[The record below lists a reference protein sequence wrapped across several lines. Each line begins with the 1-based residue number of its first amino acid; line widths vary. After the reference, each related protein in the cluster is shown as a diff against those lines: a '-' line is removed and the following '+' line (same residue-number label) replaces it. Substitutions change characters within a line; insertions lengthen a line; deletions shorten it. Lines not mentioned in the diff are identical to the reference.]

1 LLHWRITHTHLVPHH
16 YAAPRCYLALTFK
29 TKGKPSLFIS
39 LHCLSIYELF
49 PFVQVSACHLL
60 VIWDTLGGGA
70 ASSGATHL
78 SFA

>member
-1 LLHWRITHTHLVPHH
+1 VRGGMP
-16 YAAPRCYLALTFK
+16 LTLFIHDVAEDGV
-29 TKGKPSLFIS
+29 TLFIS